1 MNEKKSLISQI
12 LTESEILELGLNSSM
27 MKYCS
32 CPFILNKKYFVKI
45 CISYLITTFLFFCVY
60 ITLIILLL
68 YSEKTELNKSIL
80 LIIYVYIFILFY
92 IDLLISNNIKYD
104 LIKKYNIKEVR
115 KRIYDKY
122 ISQSKKQVNNRTN
135 DFNNKNNNVLEE
147 IQHNI
152 EANKNVNR
160 DNNIDINN
168 NVGINNNL
176 DRDNNVG
183 VNNNLDRD
191 NNVGVNNN
199 LDRDNNVG
207 INNNL
212 DRDNNSDR
220 YNNSYNHNNVDA
232 HEENLK
238 LLCDKKKRKKEN
250 TQRHY
255 IVNKKEK
262 TSKTKNGKIFS
273 NEKYYITEEKYMNQ
287 YHHIT
292 NNESR
297 LNFDENFYYNL
308 YDLKDV
314 NNVINIELL
323 KYIQYEN
330 NNYSIKNKKFDIF
343 LIVAGLINQINIF
356 FDLVFLFYLYDYSVN
371 LFFISLFIYLYYFV
385 HMCIIIKFSSNIILL
400 LFRIYRKSMHRSFR
414 KKIKYCKYFASYI
427 YYKMKR
433 AFVCILRNMIKLRT
447 NEKNIHETKSK
458 IFFSKYTSYNS
469 WSVFYNDNSCLT
481 CEINS
486 LPLIDETDSQ
496 YEEILRKKI
505 YNHKT
510 TRKKHK
516 DNPDYEKALLPTHVQ
531 VIANMSSFLSYF
543 HILNILKMKFLSA
556 HNIYAHITFTI
567 VFFVWKLLYTDI
579 VLCLLKVFFLFYT
592 DDVLSITLFLLIS
605 VVNIVN
611 SYLINLLDHN
621 LLSDINME

>member
-1 MNEKKSLISQI
+1 MSEKKSLISEI
-12 LTESEILELGLNSSM
+12 LTEAEILELGLNSSM

-60 ITLIILLL
+60 ITLIILLI
-68 YSEKTELNKSIL
+68 YGGKTELNKSIL
-80 LIIYVYIFILFY
+80 LIIYIYIFILFY

-122 ISQSKKQVNNRTN
+122 ISNSKKKTNTNNN
-135 DFNNKNNNVLEE
+135 DINNKKNNNVDEE
-147 IQHNI
+147 SQNNMDS
-152 EANKNVNR
+152 NKNTNR
-160 DNNIDINN
+160 DDDINRDDN
-168 NVGINNNL
+168 INRDGDNINRDGDNINRDGDNINIANYVDSHNSL
-176 DRDNNVG
+176 DSYKNP
-183 VNNNLDRD
+183 
-191 NNVGVNNN
+191 
-199 LDRDNNVG
+199 
-207 INNNL
+207 
-212 DRDNNSDR
+212 
-220 YNNSYNHNNVDA
+220 YNNSNVDD
-232 HEENLK
+232 HEENFK
-238 LLCDKKKRKKEN
+238 VPCDKKKKRKKEN
-250 TQRHY
+250 TQGLY
-255 IVNKKEK
+255 IVKKKEK
-262 TSKTKNGKIFS
+262 VLKTKKEKIFS
-273 NEKYYITEEKYMNQ
+273 NERYYITEEKNMNH
-287 YHHIT
+287 YHDIT

-297 LNFDENFYYNL
+297 LTLNENFYYYNL

-330 NNYSIKNKKFDIF
+330 NNYSIKNKKYDIF

-371 LFFISLFIYLYYFV
+371 LFFISIFIYLYYFV
-385 HMCIIIKFSSNIILL
+385 HMCIIIKLSSNIILL
-400 LFRIYRKSMHRSFR
+400 LFKIYKKSMHRSYR
-414 KKIKYCKYFASYI
+414 KKIKYCKYLSSYM

-433 AFVCILRNMIKLRT
+433 AFAWILRNMIELRS
-447 NEKNIHETKSK
+447 NDKNINERKSK
-458 IFFSKYTSYNS
+458 IFFSKYTNYNS
-469 WSVFYNDNSCLT
+469 WSIFYNDNSCLT

-486 LPLIDETDSQ
+486 LPLIDETDSE

-505 YNHKT
+505 YSHKT

-516 DNPDYEKALLPTHVQ
+516 HNPEYEKALLPTHVQ
-531 VIANMSSFLSYF
+531 IIANMSSFLSYY

-579 VLCLLKVFFLFYT
+579 VLCLLKIFFLFYT
-592 DDVLSITLFLLIS
+592 EDVLSISLFLLIS

-621 LLSDINME
+621 LLNDINMQ

>member
-1 MNEKKSLISQI
+1 MNEKKSLISEI
-12 LTESEILELGLNSSM
+12 LTEAEILELGLNNSM

-45 CISYLITTFLFFCVY
+45 CISYLITTFLFFGVY

-122 ISQSKKQVNNRTN
+122 ISHAKKQTNTSNN
-135 DFNNKNNNVLEE
+135 DINNKKNNLHEE

-152 EANKNVNR
+152 DANKNINR
-160 DNNIDINN
+160 DNHLDRDNHVDRDNH
-168 NVGINNNL
+168 L
-176 DRDNNVG
+176 DRDNNIG
-183 VNNNLDRD
+183 RDNHLDRD
-191 NNVGVNNN
+191 NH
-199 LDRDNNVG
+199 LYRDNNIG
-207 INNNL
+207 
-212 DRDNNSDR
+212 RHNNSDS
-220 YNNSYNHNNVDA
+220 YNNSYNNNNVDA
-232 HEENLK
+232 HENNLK
-238 LLCDKKKRKKEN
+238 LPCDKKKRKKEN
-250 TQRHY
+250 TQRQY
-255 IVNKKEK
+255 VVNKKEK
-262 TSKTKNGKIFS
+262 SSKTKNEKIFS
-273 NEKYYITEEKYMNQ
+273 NEKYYIIEGKNMNQ
-287 YHHIT
+287 NHHIT

-297 LNFDENFYYNL
+297 LNFNENFYYNL

-330 NNYSIKNKKFDIF
+330 NNYSIRNKKFDIF

-371 LFFISLFIYLYYFV
+371 LFFISIFIYLYYFV
-385 HMCIIIKFSSNIILL
+385 HMCIIIKLSSNITLL

-414 KKIKYCKYFASYI
+414 KKIKYCKYFKSYI

-447 NEKNIHETKSK
+447 NEKNIHERKSK
-458 IFFSKYTSYNS
+458 IFFSKYTNYNS
-469 WSVFYNDNSCLT
+469 WSIFYNDNSCLT

-516 DNPDYEKALLPTHVQ
+516 DNPDYEKALLPTYVQ
-531 VIANMSSFLSYF
+531 IIANMSSFLSYY

-579 VLCLLKVFFLFYT
+579 VLCLLKIFFLFYT
-592 DDVLSITLFLLIS
+592 DDVLSISLFLLIS

-621 LLSDINME
+621 LLNDINME